1 MLCPKCGIAVD
12 QSGTEWV
19 QLFIDAPFR
28 WSPVCHRD
36 CSLLILKDL
45 PMMRVRMADVE
56 VKTQLTPRVRKNTT
70 VGKKRV
76 KR

>member
-19 QLFIDAPFR
+19 QLFIDHPFR

-36 CSLLILKDL
+36 CAVDIQKDF
-45 PMMRVRMADVE
+45 
-56 VKTQLTPRVRKNTT
+56 PRLREKQAETKSKPRRNVM

-76 KR
+76 KK